1 MGIGQLYSIQQNWI
15 LHWGCNNP
23 VQWYSLREEWVE
35 FFLAEKNLKVKV
47 NSQLNLSQ
55 QCANAI
61 EKANGILS
69 CIRNNK
75 ARDFPSVWAAV
86 GLHFE
91 YSVQFWALTMRK
103 ILNFS
108 SRKDKFGKRLNRI

>member
-47 NSQLNLSQ
+47 NS
-55 QCANAI
+55 
-61 EKANGILS
+61 
-69 CIRNNK
+69 
-75 ARDFPSVWAAV
+75 
-86 GLHFE
+86 
-91 YSVQFWALTMRK
+91 
-103 ILNFS
+103 
-108 SRKDKFGKRLNRI
+108 